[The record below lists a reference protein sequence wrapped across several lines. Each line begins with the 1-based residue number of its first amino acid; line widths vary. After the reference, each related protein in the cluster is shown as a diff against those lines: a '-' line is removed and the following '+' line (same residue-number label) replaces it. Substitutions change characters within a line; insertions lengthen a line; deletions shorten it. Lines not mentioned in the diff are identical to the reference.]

1 MSFVPSTK
9 SELAVS
15 NLTATIEYIDSNRR
29 MDAVTPGWLTVQV
42 DAFIK
47 SLDSYVIAGGD
58 PADLPLGVRA
68 CEVLVNAVVSLLDSG
83 YCFQPFVD
91 TEWFMDTIGAVVSN
105 IIAITESLDEGSY
118 GDDLADRFNA
128 FMVQAEQ
135 LEDEF

>member
-1 MSFVPSTK
+1 MSFIPSTK
-9 SELAVS
+9 SDLAVA

-42 DAFIK
+42 DAFIQ
-47 SLDSYVIAGGD
+47 SLDSYVVAGGD

-68 CEVLVNAVVSLLDSG
+68 SEVLVNAVASLLDSG

-91 TEWFMDTIGAVVSN
+91 TEWFMDTVGTVVRN

-128 FMVQAEQ
+128 FMVRAER
-135 LEDEF
+135 LEDEC